1 LTEILPADG
10 AARPRVLLLGD
21 ASARPDG
28 LERALVRAGLAVD
41 EGDRAGQGATPDL
54 LLIIVRAADGAL
66 RALLDT
72 APEVAG
78 LRPPRTVLIAGDD
91 PGAPAR
97 ALAMGADEA
106 LTVPARLGEFVARV
120 AARIGRTVEL
130 PSRTALARRRDP
142 DTPGDVPH
150 DQQRAAT
157 AAAASTA
164 AGTRPSSE
172 ELDARVREELERARR
187 YALSFSLA
195 LIDVDQLVGQGD
207 DQESG
212 AADRL
217 LGNVGDVL
225 RSGLRV
231 PDFVSRYAGGEFA
244 VLLPETSLTG
254 ARQSVARARERLA
267 AHAFEGV
274 PSDDR
279 PRITA
284 GIVTFPHPAAEQID
298 DLFALAEAALL
309 RARHQAGDGIATA
322 ESAAP

>member
-41 EGDRAGQGATPDL
+41 EGDPAGQGATPDL
-54 LLIIVRAADGAL
+54 LLIIVRAADDAL
-66 RALLDT
+66 RTLLDT
-72 APEVAG
+72 APEFEG

-91 PGAPAR
+91 PAAPAR

-106 LTVPARLGEFVARV
+106 LPVPARLGEFVARV
-120 AARIGRTVEL
+120 AAHIGRTVEL
-130 PSRTALARRRDP
+130 PSRTASARRREP

-150 DQQRAAT
+150 DQQRAAP
-157 AAAASTA
+157 AAAAS
-164 AGTRPSSE
+164 GTRPSSE

-195 LIDVDQLVGQGD
+195 LIDVDRLVGQGD
-207 DQESG
+207 DQASE
-212 AADRL
+212 AADRV
-217 LGNVGDVL
+217 LGDVGDVL

-244 VLLPETSLTG
+244 VLLPETSLPG

-267 AHAFEGV
+267 AHAFQGV

>member
-1 LTEILPADG
+1 MTEILPADG

-41 EGDRAGQGATPDL
+41 EGDPAGQGATPDL
-54 LLIIVRAADGAL
+54 LLIIVRAADDAL
-66 RALLDT
+66 RTLLDT
-72 APEVAG
+72 APEFEG

-91 PGAPAR
+91 PAAPAR

-106 LTVPARLGEFVARV
+106 LPVPARLGEFVARV
-120 AARIGRTVEL
+120 AAHIGRTVEL
-130 PSRTALARRRDP
+130 PSRTASARRREP

-150 DQQRAAT
+150 DQQRAAP
-157 AAAASTA
+157 AAAAS
-164 AGTRPSSE
+164 GTRPSSE

-195 LIDVDQLVGQGD
+195 LIDVDRLVGQGD
-207 DQESG
+207 DQASE
-212 AADRL
+212 AADRV
-217 LGNVGDVL
+217 LGDVGDVL

-244 VLLPETSLTG
+244 VLLPETSLPG

-267 AHAFEGV
+267 AHAFQGV